1 MAKKFSAGSI
11 SQREKFNMSNVSI
24 LGVGM
29 HPFGKFENKHIK
41 DLANTA
47 IWNAIEDAG
56 IDAKLIE
63 AAFVGNCLGGL
74 LVGQE
79 SIRGQVILRH
89 AGFKGIPIV
98 NVENACATASTAFR
112 MAWMS
117 VMSGM
122 HDVVLAVGVEK
133 MFVGNTAKSIEAL
146 TNATDVEVAG
156 NMGLQFSSI
165 YAMNIRKKMH
175 DYGWTREDL
184 ARVAEKNS
192 FNGSLNPNAQFRKP
206 LSIEDVLNSKMIA
219 DPITLY
225 MASPMGDG
233 AAAAIIC
240 NEKIARK
247 LSGSRPIIRIAAS
260 ELRSGF
266 ASMLESK
273 ATEGTTYFTAQK
285 AYEQAGVGP
294 EDLDFAEVHDAMSPA
309 ELKLYEELGFCKE
322 GDAISLIREGRTKI
336 TGDFPVNTSG
346 GLASRGHPVG
356 ATGLAQIAE
365 LVWQLRGEAGARQIS
380 GKNST
385 LPRFGLAQN
394 DGGFVEGDQ
403 AASCIHIL
411 SRV

>member
-1 MAKKFSAGSI
+1 MHKVA
-11 SQREKFNMSNVSI
+11 V

-29 HPFGKFENKHIK
+29 HPFGKFEHKHLK

-56 IDAKLIE
+56 IEANRIE

-79 SIRGQVILRH
+79 SVRGQVILRH

-112 MAWMS
+112 MAWLS
-117 VMSGM
+117 VISGM

-133 MFVGNTAKSIEAL
+133 MFVGDTAKSIEAL
-146 TNATDVEVAG
+146 STATDIDVCG
-156 NMGLQFSSI
+156 NMGLQFTSV
-165 YAMNIRKKMH
+165 YAMNIRKKM
-175 DYGWTREDL
+175 DKYGWTKDDL
-184 ARVAEKNS
+184 GLVAEKNS
-192 FNGSLNPNAQFRKP
+192 YNGSLNPYAQFKKP
-206 LSIEDVLNSKMIA
+206 LTKEEVLASKMIA

-240 NEKIARK
+240 NERIARK
-247 LSGSRPIIRIAAS
+247 LKNKPFVRVVAS
-260 ELRSGF
+260 ELSSGH

-273 ATEGTTYFTAQK
+273 PKDSTTYSTALK

-294 EDLDFAEVHDAMSPA
+294 EDINLAEVHDAMSPA
-309 ELKLYEELGFCKE
+309 ELKIYEELGFCEE
-322 GDAISLIREGRTKI
+322 GEAIKLIREGRTKI
-336 TGDFPVNTSG
+336 TGDIPVNPSG

-365 LVWQLRGEAGARQIS
+365 VVWQLRGEAGKRQVVDIN
-380 GKNST
+380 GK
-385 LPRFGLAQN
+385 LPRFGLTQN
-394 DGGFVEGDQ
+394 DGGYVEGDN